1 MSRSHSFATAIATA
15 TPGPVP
21 SAPSLRAASW
31 WAVGLVL
38 LLLVGCSAP
47 QPRLDV
53 FAPELPHAQAYNP
66 VPYLPKKPPAPA
78 ALPALPEL
86 PPPPAQVASP
96 AAAARLL
103 DLPLNPPIYP
113 ASAHAQP
120 QRPAEPVAYL
130 PVDASSYTATPAFND
145 PLASAAPAAPAA
157 SAPELLAQGRASWYG
172 PGFHGRRTASGER
185 FDMHALTAAH
195 KTLPLGSRVRVR
207 SVHTGKEVVVRIN
220 DRGPYKNQRI
230 IDLSYA
236 AAKALGVKERGVT
249 EVLVLRE

>member
-1 MSRSHSFATAIATA
+1 
-15 TPGPVP
+15 
-21 SAPSLRAASW
+21 
-31 WAVGLVL
+31 
-38 LLLVGCSAP
+38 
-47 QPRLDV
+47 LDV

-66 VPYLPKKPPAPA
+66 VPHLPKKPPAPA

-86 PPPPAQVASP
+86 PPPPAQAASP

-103 DLPLNPPIYP
+103 DPPLNPPIYP
-113 ASAHAQP
+113 APAYAQP
-120 QRPAEPVAYL
+120 QRPAEPVTYP
-130 PVDASSYTATPAFND
+130 PVYTSSYTATPAFND
-145 PLASAAPAAPAA
+145 PLLSAAPAAPAA

>member
-1 MSRSHSFATAIATA
+1 MSRSHSFATA

-21 SAPSLRAASW
+21 SAPSLRAVSW
-31 WAVGLVL
+31 WAVGSAL

-66 VPYLPKKPPAPA
+66 VPHLPKKPPAPA

-86 PPPPAQVASP
+86 PPPPAQAASP
-96 AAAARLL
+96 AAAAR
-103 DLPLNPPIYP
+103 PLNPPIYP

-120 QRPAEPVAYL
+120 QRPAEPVAYPL
-130 PVDASSYTATPAFND
+130 VDASSYSATPAFND
-145 PLASAAPAAPAA
+145 PLASAAPAA
-157 SAPELLAQGRASWYG
+157 SVPELLAQGRASWYG
-172 PGFHGRRTASGER
+172 QRFHGRRTASGEP